1 MLAEYRRFGAFG
13 AALVL
18 LRACCP
24 GRAELM
30 SPCVE
35 RRCMVGRCL
44 CLDQAFNSS
53 CLDGARNPHAAAF
66 LYALI
71 DAVPK
76 DRTARVEQICL
87 ISKSLRQTYEALHER
102 DARNMTKLL
111 EQVALVTDGYRALGR
126 RVHCVGVTFYDVFMH
141 LARDALL
148 EMDACPSATPSR
160 TLMWFVSSRDV
171 DAALN
176 VKLALA
182 AIEAESRGW
191 GLKIM
196 HTSRSKAV
204 VDSVERALPAH
215 CRSRLE
221 SVSLASMGINL
232 PRIRRGQLSCLQASK
247 IYFEGTRDTVVIA
260 GGEDVMV
267 RRPISDQELS
277 YTMLG
282 APWTWCRAPKHKNTD
297 ECRFGGNG
305 GFAIRNP
312 AFVAEHGIQARPKVE
327 GFKAWARECGTM
339 HHNDDIYLAIK
350 MNELYVGSC
359 VLRARPNA
367 PATLLANFLST

>member
-1 MLAEYRRFGAFG
+1 MLAKYRGFGAFG

-24 GRAELM
+24 GRAESM
-30 SPCVE
+30 PPCME
-35 RRCMVGRCL
+35 RRCMIGRCL
-44 CLDQAFNSS
+44 CLDQAFNSN

-111 EQVALVTDGYRALGR
+111 EQVALVTDGYRALGH
-126 RVHCVGVTFYDVFMH
+126 RVHRIGVTFYDVFMH
-141 LARDALL
+141 LAREALL

-182 AIEAESRGW
+182 ALEAESRGW
-191 GLKIM
+191 GLRVV
-196 HTSRSKAV
+196 HNSQAKAV
-204 VDSVERALPAH
+204 VDSVERALLVE
-215 CRSRLE
+215 RT
-221 SVSLASMGINL
+221 SLSED
-232 PRIRRGQLSCLQASK
+232 PSRIRSFPILCLGRPGPGAGLLSTKIQTNAASA
-247 IYFEGTRDTVVIA
+247 ETVVSPSETLPLSQSTAFRLARRLRGLKLGPGNA
-260 GGEDVMV
+260 GPCITTTTYILPS
-267 RRPISDQELS
+267 R
-277 YTMLG
+277 
-282 APWTWCRAPKHKNTD
+282 
-297 ECRFGGNG
+297 
-305 GFAIRNP
+305 
-312 AFVAEHGIQARPKVE
+312 
-327 GFKAWARECGTM
+327 
-339 HHNDDIYLAIK
+339 
-350 MNELYVGSC
+350 
-359 VLRARPNA
+359 
-367 PATLLANFLST
+367 

>member
-1 MLAEYRRFGAFG
+1 MY
-13 AALVL
+13 
-18 LRACCP
+18 
-24 GRAELM
+24 
-30 SPCVE
+30 
-35 RRCMVGRCL
+35 
-44 CLDQAFNSS
+44 S
-53 CLDGARNPHAAAF
+53 C
-66 LYALI
+66 
-71 DAVPK
+71 
-76 DRTARVEQICL
+76 
-87 ISKSLRQTYEALHER
+87 
-102 DARNMTKLL
+102 
-111 EQVALVTDGYRALGR
+111 
-126 RVHCVGVTFYDVFMH
+126 
-141 LARDALL
+141 
-148 EMDACPSATPSR
+148 

-182 AIEAESRGW
+182 ALEAESRGW
-191 GLKIM
+191 GLRVV
-196 HTSRSKAV
+196 HNSQAKAV

-260 GGEDVMV
+260 GGEDVIV

-350 MNELYVGSC
+350 MNELYVNGTLGRFRPAPYDALVRFAAETIESDDP
-359 VLRARPNA
+359 VALHKTWKYLSPEYTVRQFRKPLLLIRASLGNANREARARKNE
-367 PATLLANFLST
+367 TNRRQR